1 MNAFK
6 STGNFTKVFI
16 GGSLALFLWFL
27 SSNINWRS
35 SVDETEPSQ
44 MAKAQTSGIETT
56 IAGKPENRTTE
67 ALLDVKRMATSA
79 DILSLQVG
87 DKFSMATEF
96 NEQSGAV
103 VLDVIDV
110 IEHSNFT
117 QIQGKGST
125 GSFAVMTLTPTLTNI
140 LLKTSDN
147 IFEYMGGDFNG
158 TLKRVASLDLSDD
171 IRARK
176 PLAEPIENN
185 SNPKIKLER

>member
-1 MNAFK
+1 MDAFK
-6 STGNFTKVFI
+6 STGNLTKVFI
-16 GGSLALFLWFL
+16 GGSLAFLLWFL
-27 SSNINWRS
+27 SSNVNWRATS
-35 SVDETEPSQ
+35 DETESSQ
-44 MAKAQTSGIETT
+44 IPKAQISGIETT
-56 IAGKPENRTTE
+56 LPRKPEDRATE
-67 ALLDVKRMATSA
+67 AVLDAKKMATSA
-79 DILSLQVG
+79 DILALQVG

-110 IEHSNFT
+110 TEHSNFT
-117 QIQGKGST
+117 QIQGKSST

-140 LLKTSDN
+140 LLKTPDN
-147 IFEYMGGDFNG
+147 IFEYMGSDFNG

-176 PLAEPIENN
+176 PLAEPLENN

>member
-1 MNAFK
+1 
-6 STGNFTKVFI
+6 
-16 GGSLALFLWFL
+16 
-27 SSNINWRS
+27 
-35 SVDETEPSQ
+35 
-44 MAKAQTSGIETT
+44 
-56 IAGKPENRTTE
+56 
-67 ALLDVKRMATSA
+67 MATSA
-79 DILSLQVG
+79 DILALQVG
-87 DKFSMATEF
+87 DKFSMDTEF

-110 IEHSNFT
+110 TEHSNFT
-117 QIQGKGST
+117 QIQGKSST

-147 IFEYMGGDFNG
+147 IFEYMGSDFNG

-176 PLAEPIENN
+176 PLAEPLENN